1 MHRRHAAGLALGS
14 ASLAHAAVAR
24 AQSVTESVLPAVA
37 DATIFAEQ
45 TGGTAYDA
53 VADGQGANLWT
64 SIIVAGVVRRAL
76 VRFDTSALPPGA
88 QVLAARVEAFMI
100 RLREPQVIGLHRIG
114 AAWGEGPAN
123 GGDAGV
129 GAAAAAGD
137 CTWTHRVWP
146 DERWASRGGDYLLT
160 ASALADVSG
169 WPAPVLWA
177 STPALVDDVQSWVET
192 PASNHGWMMIGNE
205 SGSQNASRLASRESS
220 TAAARP
226 RLVVSWLPPAA
237 DAQVPLP
244 LGRWLCWAWPQRLR
258 CCAAAAEWPGLR

>member
-1 MHRRHAAGLALGS
+1 MHRRQAARVALGS
-14 ASLAHAAVAR
+14 ASLLTAGAAR
-24 AQSVTESVLPAVA
+24 AQPVIETVLPALA

-53 VADGQGANLWT
+53 VADGKGANLWT
-64 SIIVAGVVRRAL
+64 SVIVAGVVRRAL

-100 RLREPQVIGLHRIG
+100 RLREPQAIALHRIG
-114 AAWGEGPAN
+114 AAWSEGPAN

-129 GAAAAAGD
+129 GAAAGAGD

-146 DERWASRGGDYLLT
+146 AERWASRGGDYLLT
-160 ASALADVSG
+160 ASASAAVGG
-169 WPAPVLWA
+169 WPAPVVWA

-205 SGSQNASRLASRESS
+205 SGTQNASRLASRESS
-220 TAAARP
+220 EAAARP
-226 RLVVSWLPPAA
+226 RLVVSWLAPAA

-244 LGRWLCWAWPQRLR
+244 PWALALLG
-258 CCAAAAEWPGLR
+258 AAAAAALLRRRR